1 MRLAWAVLFSG
12 ILAALA
18 PPGARAAGWSDVFA
32 KDSGEVVFFGTDGA
46 LLRAPFNLARRET
59 LWTPAGGQHLVRVR
73 VSPDGRR
80 VAWLSRGDDRDTTR
94 LWVDGPRGAVLRVR
108 YFGLESARYGR
119 LHSEPGVPTIED
131 PGSLGARLVQPRA
144 LMRRSVS
151 NTLEW
156 TPDSRAVVFGY
167 NDGIAAVSADGGV
180 GLSVSKVLAVH
191 LDPLGPA
198 PIHLVDAI
206 VLRQHLQYV
215 NQGLPGQLATEETGP
230 IDWGDM
236 FQDRP
241 VMDAMELAHPDMMIS
256 KAATSGTYLLYP
268 MTHRWRVF
276 TASDLTRSRLR
287 AASPGTVW
295 WAAGST
301 IRAIRTA
308 DPTPTDEVQAAGPV
322 VWLGY
327 DEHHRALVWAGGREV
342 GRRSEDGGPV
352 SLVLRTG
359 SSLRAGLESRTGRSV
374 GLVTSD
380 SLIVWDPAEDTVRS
394 VSVRGLKPG
403 ALFAGRDGDVL
414 VATTSGQGR
423 PPGLARADFSA
434 GRLIALE
441 TPEVKGGTFHA
452 AGRGAWILLYHAG
465 VRPPSVLQAYDVQSG
480 RWTAVENPGLSGWE
494 PLEAR

>member
-1 MRLAWAVLFSG
+1 MRFAWAVLFSSV
-12 ILAALA
+12 LVTLV
-18 PPGARAAGWSDVFA
+18 PPGTHAAAWSDVFA
-32 KDSGEVVFFGTDGA
+32 ADSGKVVFFGTDGT
-46 LLRAPFNLARRET
+46 LLRAPFSLATRET
-59 LWTPAGGQHLVRVR
+59 LWTPTGGQHLVRVR
-73 VSPDGRR
+73 VSPDGQR
-80 VAWLSRGDDRDTTR
+80 VAWLTRGDDRDTTR
-94 LWVDGPRGAVLRVR
+94 LWVDGPQAAVLRVR
-108 YFGLESARYGR
+108 YFGLESGRYGR
-119 LHSEPGVPTIED
+119 VHSEPGVPTIED
-131 PGSLGARLVQPRA
+131 PGALGARLVQPGA
-144 LMRRSVS
+144 LMRRLVS

-180 GLSVSKVLAVH
+180 GFSVSKALAVH

-198 PIHLVDAI
+198 PIYLVDAI
-206 VLRQHLQYV
+206 VLRQHLQYF

-268 MTHRWRVF
+268 MAHRWRVF
-276 TASDLTRSRLR
+276 TASDLIRSRLR

-295 WAAGST
+295 WATGST

-308 DPTPTDEVQAAGPV
+308 DPKPTDEVRAAGPV

-327 DEHHRALVWAGGREV
+327 DEPHRALVWAGGREV

-352 SLVLRTG
+352 SVVLRTG
-359 SSLRAGLESRTGRSV
+359 SSLRAGLVCRRSPLV

-380 SLIVWDPAEDTVRS
+380 SLLVWDPADDTVRG
-394 VSVRGLKPG
+394 VSVHGLKPS
-403 ALFAGRDGDVL
+403 ALFVGRGGEIL
-414 VATTSGQGR
+414 VATERGKGS

-434 GRLIALE
+434 GRLTLLD
-441 TPEVKGGTFHA
+441 TPEVNGGMFHA
-452 AGRGAWILLYHAG
+452 PGNGAWILLYDPG
-465 VRPPSVLQAYDVQSG
+465 VRPPSVLQVYDVQSG
-480 RWTAVENPGLSGWE
+480 RWTAVQNPGFSGWE